1 MKFEAA
7 KSPYGPDDE
16 IGSLN
21 ELAREKIYEF
31 AFFGAPL
38 RLRGSTG
45 SPMRPVAIP
54 FASSAPSATTP
65 GRQVAP

>member
-1 MKFEAA
+1 MIIEVMML
-7 KSPYGPDDE
+7 E
-16 IGSLN
+16 
-21 ELAREKIYEF
+21 ELAGEKICEF

-54 FASSAPSATTP
+54 FAK
-65 GRQVAP
+65 